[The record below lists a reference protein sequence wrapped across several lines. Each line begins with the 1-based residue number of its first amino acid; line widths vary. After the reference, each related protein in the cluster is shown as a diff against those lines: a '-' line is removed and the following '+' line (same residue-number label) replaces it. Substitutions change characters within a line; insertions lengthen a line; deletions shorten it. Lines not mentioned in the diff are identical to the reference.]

1 MQSLFRLA
9 PRSLLGSTR
18 FGDAAV
24 DPMPDG
30 NLSMTRPRRM
40 AMN

>member
-1 MQSLFRLA
+1 MQSLLRLA
-9 PRSLLGSTR
+9 RDRFLAPAR